1 MLIEKR
7 DRKMIKEIAGYIA
20 ACDINIAKYKLI
32 EDKEERER
40 ALEAAYGMKADFE
53 ALLNNLKLSELA

>member
-1 MLIEKR
+1 MAEEL
-7 DRKMIKEIAGYIA
+7 ANYIA
-20 ACDINIAKYKLI
+20 ACDVNIAKYKKI

>member
-1 MLIEKR
+1 
-7 DRKMIKEIAGYIA
+7 MIKEIAGYIA

>member
-1 MLIEKR
+1 MAEEL
-7 DRKMIKEIAGYIA
+7 ANYIA
-20 ACDINIAKYKLI
+20 ACDLNIAKYKLI

-53 ALLNNLKLSELA
+53 VMLNELKLSGLA

>member
-1 MLIEKR
+1 MAE
-7 DRKMIKEIAGYIA
+7 EIANYIA
-20 ACDINIAKYKLI
+20 ACDLNIAKYELI

-53 ALLNNLKLSELA
+53 VLLNNLKLSGLA